1 MMTTAYRLVDY
12 LKMRPGSV
20 LNGLVRVGTA
30 WKPAFDWS
38 LPEWGKDWK
47 SIKESPFLEH
57 RTRWRQHLRKH
68 SRMVGQSRVYR
79 PPVELI
85 NTCQQEKRTIGIR
98 FVVGEPIGIYLGHI
112 IRVNGVSLVNVLT
125 NEGHDVWL

>member
-1 MMTTAYRLVDY
+1 MTTPYCLADY
-12 LKMRPGSV
+12 LKMRPGFL
-20 LNGLVRVGTA
+20 LNGLVRVGMTC
-30 WKPAFDWS
+30 KPAFDWS